1 MDWRLEVICVDCGLR
16 NFVTREEFRTGYCT
30 GCTTLLGSSSTEE
43 DYVPNQVTLLD
54 RAASLIGAVVL
65 FGLSAYV
72 IYVQH
77 FQLAYGGRRGRRAL
91 VLEFSGA
98 EITLPVLSL
107 LLGAVSVISVF
118 LDHYDKR
125 QNEHIYRKI
134 GRYSLGLGFCCYT
147 LAIFFGH
154 QVR

>member
-1 MDWRLEVICVDCGLR
+1 M
-16 NFVTREEFRTGYCT
+16 
-30 GCTTLLGSSSTEE
+30 
-43 DYVPNQVTLLD
+43 
-54 RAASLIGAVVL
+54 
-65 FGLSAYV
+65 
-72 IYVQH
+72 
-77 FQLAYGGRRGRRAL
+77 
-91 VLEFSGA
+91 
-98 EITLPVLSL
+98 
-107 LLGAVSVISVF
+107 ISVF